1 MKLNAQDL
9 INEAFDGLCE
19 CAGLEASPNS
29 WMWDDG
35 EAERWLLRIA
45 QDGMSLGL
53 EINLSSGKAYPV
65 LVE

>member
-19 CAGLEASPNS
+19 CAGVEASPTAWS
-29 WMWDDG
+29 WVDG
-35 EAERWLLRIA
+35 EAEHWLMRIA
-45 QDGMSLGL
+45 QDGMCLGL
-53 EINLSSGKAYPV
+53 RLNGLGKAYMV